1 MNITI
6 LIPWKEEV
14 HNERHTLR
22 ERRGVLR
29 HTRGKYDI
37 QWHVQIHICI
47 DEIKCWLP

>member
-6 LIPWKEEV
+6 LICWKEVV

-29 HTRGKYDI
+29 HTRGKYG
-37 QWHVQIHICI
+37 V
-47 DEIKCWLP
+47 